1 MEPPVF
7 YVMSFYYDGEHLT
20 CTWGHPQEDGWPGLT
35 DSQFLFP
42 TYAAFE
48 EASK

>member
-7 YVMSFYYDGEHLT
+7 YVMSFYYEGEHLT
-20 CTWGHPQEDGWPGLT
+20 CTWGHPEGELPGLT
-35 DSQFLFP
+35 DSQFMFP